1 MSSDM
6 QNMAYKIY
14 IRREWNAIFFI
25 VQVENSYFNINV
37 QITHASEHLFQEEI
51 HSSKQDTRFHS
62 PEEQLNILWFG
73 HLYHSFHF
81 LCAK

>member
-37 QITHASEHLFQEEI
+37 QITHAS
-51 HSSKQDTRFHS
+51 
-62 PEEQLNILWFG
+62 
-73 HLYHSFHF
+73 
-81 LCAK
+81 

>member
-1 MSSDM
+1 M
-6 QNMAYKIY
+6 QNMAYKSY
-14 IRREWNAIFFI
+14 IRKEENEMGFFFFI

-73 HLYHSFHF
+73 HL
-81 LCAK
+81 